1 MENHG
6 GHQLLKGL
14 GSSALIFRLN
24 MLADEGSIFWS
35 SFCRSFRNFPKL
47 RQEFVEMGMPKNDA
61 ARALFLEI
69 LLDGLESE
77 TRISI
82 WFWTISIL

>member
-1 MENHG
+1 MGKLNDIYIQENLKKILDSIPEYTVTTVVAPMG
-6 GHQLLKGL
+6 YGKTTAVTSFLKGL

-47 RQEFVEMGMPKNDA
+47 
-61 ARALFLEI
+61 
-69 LLDGLESE
+69 
-77 TRISI
+77 
-82 WFWTISIL
+82 